1 MSRALFIIRDIFLIL
16 FLLTVIPFSNIHA
29 SADKGDPII
38 ITSQTLT
45 ADNKNNTA
53 VFEGYVVAKTG
64 DIFIYSDRMEVAYDN
79 AKGMIREIRALGGV
93 KVQRK
98 KRAIFSEEA
107 IYFGREEKIVFNG
120 EPKAVDG
127 ENVITGTQI
136 IYFFRDDRTVVKGSR
151 VILKNER
158 E

>member
-16 FLLTVIPFSNIHA
+16 FLLTVIHFSDIHA
-29 SADKGDPII
+29 AAAKGDPIV

-53 VFEGYVVAKTG
+53 VFEGYVVAKAG

-79 AKGMIREIRALGGV
+79 AEGMIREIRALGGV